1 MPSPQSCEYLSFG
14 DALFL
19 YLEREGAPLNIASL
33 AIFEGEISSKHFSD
47 FVASKLPQIPR
58 YLQRVVLPP
67 LNMGMPHWEFAYD
80 FNLSDH
86 IREVNLRRGTT
97 AELKVVAADVLS
109 SVMDRRH
116 PLWDFTLIHGLKQG
130 RTALIARVHHCL
142 ADGISGMGLI
152 NVLMDQS
159 PTRPVIKRRKIR
171 IPRPANDTANGDLL
185 GNAMQSWFST
195 AERLLKAGSEV
206 LSLVQRTTG
215 LSRDGNSEPGASM
228 IEGGFD
234 PKRLAAELSDLPQR
248 LPFNVLCRGPQRY
261 EWTEASLAD
270 VKAVRERCGAMVNDV
285 ILSVLTAAFRRY
297 SELHGVNVR
306 GRSLRIVV
314 PVSTRRHHNSDNQ
327 LGNHITFAP
336 FSAPLGVRS
345 PKRLLSLVRGRMQFV
360 KTAHVADFVAFAG
373 TLLGAIPAPFQA
385 ILAPMLSEMPIS
397 LCNTI
402 CTNVPGPKKPLY
414 LMGHQMLSAYPYVPI
429 GGEMGVNCAVLSY
442 NGTVYFGFTG
452 DVHAVPDL
460 HKFPKFV
467 DESFAELKR
476 AVGLRAHRSADKNNR
491 SGTAGVDAE
500 PQADAQQV
508 SSRPKTISPKPA
520 SDMPVAAAA
529 FTSAA

>member
-1 MPSPQSCEYLSFG
+1 MPQGQNVEYLSFG

-19 YLEREGAPLNIASL
+19 HLEREGAPLNIASL
-33 AIFEGEISSKHFSD
+33 AIFDGDISTKDFRE
-47 FVASKLPQIPR
+47 FVASKLPLIPR
-58 YLQRVVLPP
+58 YLQRVVLSP
-67 LNMGMPHWEFAYD
+67 LNTGMPHWEFAND

-86 IREVNLRRGTT
+86 IREVNLKRGTT
-97 AELKVVAADVLS
+97 AELKSVTAEVLS
-109 SVMDRRH
+109 SVLDRRH

-130 RTALIARVHHCL
+130 RTALIVRVHHCL
-142 ADGISGMGLI
+142 ADGISGIALI
-152 NVLMDQS
+152 NVFLDQS
-159 PTRPVIKRRKIR
+159 STPPVIKRRKIR
-171 IPRPANDTANGDLL
+171 IPQPVNNGVDGDLF

-195 AERLLKAGSEV
+195 AERLLKAGGEV

-215 LSRDGNSEPGASM
+215 LSRNGNLEPDGSVDDVGKL
-228 IEGGFD
+228 D
-234 PKRLAAELSDLPQR
+234 PKPMARLAAELAELPQR

-261 EWTEASLAD
+261 EWTEVPLAD
-270 VKAVRERCGAMVNDV
+270 VKAMRERCGAMVNDV
-285 ILSVLTAAFRRY
+285 ILALLTSAFRRY
-297 SELHGVNVR
+297 SELHGVDVR

-314 PVSTRRHHNSDNQ
+314 PVSTRRHHDCDSQ

-345 PKRLLSLVRGRMQFV
+345 PKRLLSLVHERMQFV
-360 KTAHVADFVAFAG
+360 KNAHVAEFVAFAG
-373 TLLGAIPAPFQA
+373 TLLGVVPPPFQA

-414 LMGHQMLSAYPYVPI
+414 LMGHEMLSAYPYVPI

-476 AVGLRAHRSADKNNR
+476 AVGLRTRMT
-491 SGTAGVDAE
+491 TAGKRRAGNAGLGSE
-500 PQADAQQV
+500 PQA
-508 SSRPKTISPKPA
+508 SSQPVPISPNSA
-520 SDMPVAAAA
+520 SETLVKAAT
-529 FTSAA
+529 FTSVA